1 MDKTDKKLFHNFNP
15 PIPLSHYLGKAQKRS
30 SKLTIFIAIVCVVVY
45 TSKTIDNFKK
55 GHDELKIV
63 DATNPI
69 PKYLQISA
77 WLRELIQNGRYR
89 PGEKLPSEVELSE
102 LCGVNRNTLRQAIS
116 ELAAIGLLRKEKGTG
131 TFVAARAP
139 VELRHKLER
148 ILSFT
153 DLMRNS
159 GVDQKTKILSKRVET
174 ASKDIAKALFLGP
187 RKKVIVVRRVRAGD
201 GIPLIYEE
209 SFLPRDIFDGI
220 QDMNLAGSM
229 YKIMTDHFKAS
240 LARSKQTISAVNL
253 DQGIASILEMPKNSA
268 GIFIE
273 SLTFDENSIPIE
285 LLYSYHRGDK
295 YKLEIELGRY
305 HSSS

>member
-1 MDKTDKKLFHNFNP
+1 MN
-15 PIPLSHYLGKAQKRS
+15 
-30 SKLTIFIAIVCVVVY
+30 IFVAINCVVVY
-45 TSKTIDNFKK
+45 TSKTLDDNQK
-55 GHDELKIV
+55 GQYVLKIV

-77 WLRELIQNGRYR
+77 WLRELIQNGRYK
-89 PGEKLPSEVELSE
+89 PGEKIPSEMALSE
-102 LCGVNRNTLRQAIS
+102 VCGVNRNTLRQAIS
-116 ELAAIGLLRKEKGTG
+116 ELAAVGLLRKEKGTG
-131 TFVAARAP
+131 TFVAAQAP

-153 DLMRNS
+153 DLMRDS
-159 GVDQKTKILSKRVET
+159 GIEERTKILNKSIETANEDIATELFLGASKRV
-174 ASKDIAKALFLGP
+174 I
-187 RKKVIVVRRVRAGD
+187 VIRRVRAGD

-209 SFLPRDIFDGI
+209 SYLPSDIFDGI
-220 QDMNLAGSM
+220 QDMNLKGSM
-229 YKIMTDHFKAS
+229 YKIMTEQFKVS
-240 LARSKQTISAVNL
+240 LARCKQTISAVNL
-253 DQGIASILEMPKNSA
+253 NQNIASILELPRNSA

-305 HSSS
+305 NSSSETLNLKSD